1 MRDYQSSV
9 ATLAACACLKPESLG
24 RWTEAAGANQIR
36 SGRRLVLTVALL
48 TLLVATGSASALAPG
63 EDGVRVTIPVS
74 GISDIAQAV
83 VVDPNGNLVLAG
95 SAGGNYS
102 VLARVTPNGSLDG
115 TFGNNGIASID
126 LSVGRGDALRA
137 LVRLD
142 DGRYLGCGSFDSATT
157 ARDFVVARFNN
168 DGSLDLTFDGVGYVV
183 TAFRESGQ
191 GGGLMDQCNAMVVQ
205 ADGKIVAAGV
215 TNATGPDHVAVAR
228 YTANGVLD
236 STFGTGGKLD
246 INGAAAASGNS
257 DARAVLV
264 QPDGKLL
271 VAGTAVG
278 AGGNGDLLVMRLN
291 ADGTPDAGFGSGG
304 ITRTSVGPSDD
315 IANAMVRQPDGR
327 IVVAGSTYATGG
339 QRDFALARYTSA
351 GVLDSSFGTGGIVTT
366 AVGPSDDYAYAL
378 ILMPWG
384 RLVAAGSARIV
395 AGQPG
400 TDLAVVAYNADGSLD
415 RYFGD
420 AGKRMVHVSGSD
432 SAYGLASDLSGARF
446 WAVGTAQGSQTTG
459 PDFLAI
465 EFGLPDTIFRNG
477 FENATAP

>member
-9 ATLAACACLKPESLG
+9 ATLAACACLKPKPLG

-36 SGRRLVLTVALL
+36 SSRRLVRAVALL
-48 TLLVATGSASALAPG
+48 TLLVATGSATALAPG

-83 VVDPNGNLVLAG
+83 VVDPDGNLVLAG

-102 VLARVTPNGSLDG
+102 VLARVTPSGSLDG
-115 TFGNNGIASID
+115 TFGSSGIASID

-157 ARDFVVARFNN
+157 ARDFVVARFNS

-183 TAFRESGQ
+183 TAFRQPGQ
-191 GGGLMDQCNAMVVQ
+191 GGLIDQCNALAVQ
-205 ADGKIVAAGV
+205 TDGKIVAAGV
-215 TNATGPDHVAVAR
+215 TNATGPDHVALAR
-228 YTANGVLD
+228 YSANGVPD
-236 STFGTGGKLD
+236 SSFGTGGKLD
-246 INGAAAASGNS
+246 ISGAAGANGYS
-257 DARAVLV
+257 DARALLV

-271 VAGTAVG
+271 LAGTALG
-278 AGGNGDLLVMRLN
+278 SGGNGDLLVMRLN
-291 ADGTPDAGFGSGG
+291 TDGMPDSSFGSGG
-304 ITRTSVGPSDD
+304 IVRTSVAPSED

-327 IVVAGSTYATGG
+327 IVIAGSTYATGG
-339 QRDFALARYTSA
+339 QRDFVLARYSTA
-351 GVLDSSFGTGGIVTT
+351 GVLDPSFGTGGIVTT

-395 AGQPG
+395 AGQAG
-400 TDLAVVAYNADGSLD
+400 TNLAVVAYNADGSLD

-420 AGKRMVHVSGSD
+420 AGKRMVDVSGSD
-432 SAYGLASDLSGARF
+432 IAYGLASDLSGARF
-446 WAVGTAQGSQTTG
+446 WAVGTAYGSQTTTQ
-459 PDFLAI
+459 DFLAI